1 MRMVVRLP
9 LAKPET
15 LGALR
20 ALERQSWDFAPPN
33 GTYDAARRNLELNV
47 GRACN
52 NHCAFC
58 ISGKAVFDEKMWV
71 PLEKA
76 KDEVRAARENGCTSL
91 GFLGGEPTMYPHLLP
106 VAAYAREIGY
116 TRIALATNAM
126 LLDDADFARRCVDAG
141 ITRATISFHAHTR
154 RLEHA
159 ITKVG
164 NAWDRKVAA
173 IRNLKA
179 LQAAGFLPD
188 NVSVNPV
195 VNTLNFRHLPAMVR
209 FFAGLGVDDVRF
221 NFIRAGGNAEDT
233 PELCPTFTAL
243 GPVLERVVEQNEA
256 RRRPLTITFG
266 EFPYCV
272 LPWTLHANEP
282 LFRRYNGEL
291 RDYATDVS
299 IFGSPKKEDD
309 KRLRFSWQ
317 ESKRNDLKQ
326 KADVCRSCRHDVACE
341 GVWRA
346 YVRLHGDSEIR
357 AIRA

>member
-1 MRMVVRLP
+1 MAFRLP

-15 LGALR
+15 LGAIK
-20 ALERQSWDFAPPN
+20 ALGQEKWEYEPPA
-33 GTYDAARRNLELNV
+33 GTYDEARRNLELNV

-71 PLEKA
+71 PPDKA
-76 KDEVRAARENGCTSL
+76 KAEVLAARENGCTSL
-91 GFLGGEPTMYPHLLP
+91 GFLGGEPTMYPALLD
-106 VAAYAREIGY
+106 VAAYARSIGY
-116 TRIALATNAM
+116 TRVALATNAM
-126 LLDDADFARRCVDAG
+126 LLDDPGFARRCVEAG
-141 ITRATISFHAHTR
+141 VTRATISFHAHTKKI
-154 RLEHA
+154 EHA
-159 ITKVG
+159 ITKVP

-173 IRNLKA
+173 IANLKA
-179 LQAAGFLPD
+179 LQAEGFLED

-195 VNTLNFRHLPAMVR
+195 VNTLNYEHLPAMVR
-209 FFAGLGVDDVRF
+209 FFAKLGIDDVRF

-243 GPVLERVVEQNEA
+243 RPVLERVVEENEA
-256 RRRPLTITFG
+256 RARPLTVTFG

-272 LPWTLHANEP
+272 LPWFLHANP
-282 LFRRYNGEL
+282 DLFRRSIGEL

-299 IFGSPKKEDD
+299 IFGAAKKEDD

-326 KADVCRSCRHDVACE
+326 KGDVCRSCRHEVACE

-346 YVRLHGDSEIR
+346 YVRLHGDGELR

>member
-1 MRMVVRLP
+1 MAVRLP

-20 ALERQSWDFAPPN
+20 AAQEQRWDYQPPA
-33 GTYDAARRNLELNV
+33 GTYDPARRNLELNV

-71 PLEKA
+71 PPDKA
-76 KDEVRAARENGCTSL
+76 KAEVAAARENGCTSL
-91 GFLGGEPTMYPHLLP
+91 GFLGGEPTMYPHLLD
-106 VAAYAREIGY
+106 VARFAREIGY
-116 TRIALATNAM
+116 TRVALATNAM
-126 LLDDADFARRCVDAG
+126 LLDDMDFARACVDAG
-141 ITRATISFHAHTR
+141 VTRATISFHAHTR
-154 RLEHA
+154 RLEHLV
-159 ITKVG
+159 TKVK

-173 IRNLKA
+173 IGNLKS
-179 LQAAGFLPD
+179 LQAQGWLED

-195 VNTLNFRHLPAMVR
+195 VNTLNYRHLPAMVG
-209 FFAGLGVDDVRF
+209 FFRGLGIDDVRF

-243 GPVLERVVEQNEA
+243 RPFLERVVEENEE

-266 EFPYCV
+266 EFPYCA
-272 LPWTLHANEP
+272 LPWVLHANDA
-282 LFRRYNGEL
+282 LFRRYVGEL
-291 RDYATDVS
+291 RDYATDVA
-299 IFGSPKKEDD
+299 IFGAPKKDDD

-326 KADVCRSCRHDVACE
+326 KPDVCRACRHDVACE

-357 AIRA
+357 AVRA